1 MKRIQIG
8 IFVALFAILGSAAAQ
23 PIDEIVARF
32 PKLNPLSIPQVDK
45 RVLPNG
51 MRIYLL
57 EDHALPTVTASVR
70 INCGS
75 YLEPADK
82 VGLAEMCGEVMRTG
96 GTTKWTGDQI
106 DEQLEAV
113 GATVETGI
121 DLLYGTAFM
130 NGLSEYTDLGLE
142 VLSEVLQHP
151 VFDPDKIELAKVNQ
165 RSTIS
170 RRNDDAEEIGSRE
183 FKKIIYGANSPYAR
197 YAEYATV
204 NAVTKDD
211 LVAFHKMW
219 FHPENI
225 QIAVWGDFKKNDMV
239 AKLTKYF
246 GKWQKGTTAVP
257 PPPKVEYK
265 YESKVYYVEKN
276 DINQSKIY
284 VGHVGG
290 LQTDA
295 DYADV
300 TVMNAI
306 LGGAFGSRLF
316 NSVRSREGLAYA
328 VFGVYTANVSYP
340 GIFYNF
346 ASTKSETTAKAV
358 REIVKEIKRMQTDA
372 PTPEEMKLGKDGYL
386 NSFVFQF
393 DSKAKIINRLL
404 NYDFYGLPADF
415 NVQLKN
421 KIEQVTPEA
430 VTAAAK
436 NRLHPDALRILVVGK
451 GKDFDVPLADLG
463 FGAVENI
470 DVTIPSGEPKRELAV
485 TDENIAKGKQLL
497 DKAVAAHGG
506 LAAFK
511 AVKAISFKGTTT
523 VVTPNGEFPLAMEE
537 LKAYPDKSRAT
548 MNVMGQTMYE
558 INNGASGWKTDPRA
572 RAVVAKTEEDMV
584 KARQDWS
591 RDLIT
596 IMATSDAPAY
606 KAVYDGQS
614 DLGGT
619 SVDWVAIVEADGTQA
634 CRLAVNSTSGALA
647 GEEFIGESLT
657 GEGLVQQTFEAF
669 GTYGGLKLPQKIVQS
684 MAGQKFATVG
694 WTEIVVNPEVPAG
707 AFDKPQ

>member
-8 IFVALFAILGSAAAQ
+8 IFTALLAIVGTAAAQ

-32 PKLNPLSIPQVDK
+32 PKLNPLTIPQVDK
-45 RVLPNG
+45 RTLPNG

-70 INCGS
+70 VNCGS

-130 NGLSEYTDLGLE
+130 NSLSDYSDLGLE

-151 VFDPDKIELAKVNQ
+151 VFDQDKIELAKVNQ
-165 RSTIS
+165 RSAIS
-170 RRNDDAEEIGSRE
+170 RRNDDADEIGARE
-183 FKKIIYGANSPYAR
+183 FRKVIYGANSPYAR
-197 YAEYATV
+197 HPEYATI
-204 NAVTKDD
+204 NAVTRDD
-211 LVAFHKMW
+211 LSAFHKMW

-246 GKWQKGTTAVP
+246 GKWQKGTTPVP
-257 PPPKVEYK
+257 PPPKVDYK
-265 YESKVYYVEKN
+265 YESKVYYVEKT
-276 DINQSKIY
+276 DVNQSKIY
-284 VGHVGG
+284 IGHIGG
-290 LQTDA
+290 LQTDP

-300 TVMNAI
+300 TVMNTI

-316 NSVRSREGLAYA
+316 NSVRSREGLAYS

-358 REIVKEIKRMQTDA
+358 REIIKEIQRMQTDA
-372 PTPEEMKLGKDGYL
+372 PTPEEMKMGKDGYL

-393 DSKAKIINRLL
+393 DSKSKVINRLL
-404 NYDFYGLPADF
+404 NYDFYGLAPDF

-430 VTAAAK
+430 ITAAAK
-436 NRLHPDALRILVVGK
+436 NRLRPDALRILVVGK

-463 FGAVENI
+463 FGSVENVDI
-470 DVTIPSGEPKRELAV
+470 AIPSGEPKREVAV
-485 TDENIAKGKQLL
+485 TDENIAKGMQLL

-506 LAAFK
+506 LSAFK
-511 AVKAISFKGTTT
+511 AVKAISYKGTIT
-523 VVTPNGEFPLAMEE
+523 VVTPNGEFPLTVEE
-537 LKAYPDKSRAT
+537 LKAYPDKSRST

-558 INNGASGWKTDPRA
+558 VNNGTSGWKTDPRA

-584 KARQDWS
+584 KSRADWS

-614 DLGGT
+614 DLAGT
-619 SVDWVAIVEADGTQA
+619 SVEWVAIMDEGGNQL
-634 CRLAVNSTSGALA
+634 CRLAVVSASGSLA
-647 GEEFIGESLT
+647 GQEFMGESLT
-657 GEGLVQQTFEAF
+657 GEGLIQQAFETF
-669 GTYGGLKLPQKIVQS
+669 GTYGGLKLPSKIIQS
-684 MAGQKFATVG
+684 MAGQKFATIG
-694 WTEIVVNPEVPAG
+694 WTDIAVNPEIPAG
-707 AFDKPQ
+707 SFEKP